1 MTQPLLIRADAGP
14 AIGAGHVMRCLALA
28 RHWLQAGERV
38 VFAQTEIDAPLAE
51 RLRQEGAELI
61 PISAAAGSD
70 EDALE
75 TLAHAKTMGCSWIV
89 ADGYA
94 LDADW
99 QQHIKAAGF
108 RLLLLDDYRHA
119 RHYHADV
126 ILNQNAG
133 ASAELYA
140 NRDTHTQLLLG
151 SKYTLLRSEFTEG
164 RYALREIAVKA
175 TKILVTL
182 GGSDPANI
190 TGTVVA
196 ALAQLQGIEAVIV
209 VGGSN
214 PRLESIRTAVGVHG
228 DAMRIVVNA
237 PNMAELMAWADVA
250 VSAAG
255 STAWELACMGL
266 PAALIVV
273 AENQAGIAA
282 GLAREGVSL
291 NLGPHTALDA
301 ERIAANLRD
310 WLPDQARRQAM
321 SVGGRRL
328 VDGQG
333 AKRVLAVLN
342 PQLKITIVS
351 DAGSWS
357 GGFIGELKTDLEK
370 SGHTV
375 RWVHDPKEIEDG
387 DVALFLSLG
396 RIVSRALLKRHA
408 HNLVVHESALPQGR
422 GWSPLTW
429 QILEGK
435 NEIPI
440 SLIEAGESVDSGVI
454 YAQGCLLFEG
464 HELVDE
470 LRAAQARAT
479 MELCRDFIHRYPYVS
494 SEGRPQSGTSS
505 HYPRRQPDD
514 SRLDPDKSIRDQ
526 LNLLRVADPDRYPAF
541 FELAGR
547 RYEVRLRATN
557 QPTITRAPDALLTP

>member
-14 AIGAGHVMRCLALA
+14 ANGAGHMMRCLALA

-94 LDADW
+94 FDADW
-99 QQHIKAAGF
+99 QQHIKVAGF
-108 RLLLLDDYRHA
+108 CLLLLDDYGHA

-133 ASAELYA
+133 ASSELYA
-140 NRDTHTQLLLG
+140 NRDTHTRLLLG
-151 SKYTLLRSEFTEG
+151 SKYALLRREFTEG
-164 RYALREIAVKA
+164 RDTPREIAVNA

-196 ALAQLQGIEAVIV
+196 ALAQLQGIESVIV
-209 VGGSN
+209 VGSGN
-214 PRLESIRTAVGVHG
+214 PRLESIRSAVGAHG
-228 DAMRIVVNA
+228 EAMRIVVNA
-237 PNMAELMAWADVA
+237 QNMAELLTWADVA

-282 GLAREGVSL
+282 ALAREGVSL
-291 NLGPHTALDA
+291 NLGPHAALDA
-301 ERIAANLRD
+301 ERIASTLRD
-310 WLPDQARRQAM
+310 WLPDRARRKAM

-333 AKRVLAVLN
+333 AKRVRAVLN
-342 PQLKITIVS
+342 PKLKITIVS

-357 GGFIGELKTDLEK
+357 GGFIGELKTDLEN
-370 SGHTV
+370 SGHAV
-375 RWVHDPKEIEDG
+375 RWLHDPKEIEDG

-396 RIVSRALLKRHA
+396 RIVSPALLKRHA
-408 HNLVVHESALPQGR
+408 HNLVVHASALPHGR

-429 QILEGK
+429 QILEGR
-435 NEIPI
+435 NEIPV
-440 SLIEAGESVDSGVI
+440 SLLEAADGVDSGDV
-454 YAQGCLLFEG
+454 YAQQMLRFQGCELLPEM
-464 HELVDE
+464 H
-470 LRAAQARAT
+470 RAVAAAT
-479 MELCRDFIHRYPYVS
+479 LELCGDFIARYPFVVGEARTQAGEATY
-494 SEGRPQSGTSS
+494 
-505 HYPRRQPDD
+505 YPRRRPGD
-514 SRLDPDKSIRDQ
+514 SRLDPDKTLREQ
-526 LNLLRVADPDRYPAF
+526 FNLLRVCDQECYPAF
-541 FELAGR
+541 IEIAGR
-547 RYEVRLRATN
+547 SYEVR
-557 QPTITRAPDALLTP
+557 ITPAA

>member
-1 MTQPLLIRADAGP
+1 MIQALLVRADAGP
-14 AIGAGHVMRCLALA
+14 AIGVGHVMRCLALA
-28 RHWLQAGERV
+28 RHWLQAGGQV
-38 VFAQTEIDAPLAE
+38 VFAQNEIGAPLAE
-51 RLRQEGAELI
+51 RLRHEGAELL
-61 PISAAAGSD
+61 PIAAVAGSQ
-70 EDALE
+70 EDARE
-75 TLAHAKTMGCSWIV
+75 TVVHAKALGCSWIV

-94 LDADW
+94 FDAPW
-99 QQHIKAAGF
+99 QQQIKAAGF

-126 ILNQNAG
+126 VLNQNAS

-140 NRDTHTQLLLG
+140 NRDTDTRLLLG
-151 SKYTLLRSEFTEG
+151 SKYALLRREFTEG
-164 RYALREIAVKA
+164 HDAPREIAAKA

-182 GGSDPANI
+182 GGSDPFDI

-196 ALAQLQGIEAVIV
+196 ALAQLRGIESVIV
-209 VGGSN
+209 VGGGN
-214 PRLESIRTAVGVHG
+214 PRLESIRTAVGAHG
-228 DAMRIVVNA
+228 EAMRIVVNA

-282 GLAREGVSL
+282 ALAREGVSL

-301 ERIAANLRD
+301 ERIVANLRD
-310 WLPDQARRQAM
+310 WLPDQARRKAM

-351 DAGSWS
+351 DADSWS

-375 RWVHDPKEIEDG
+375 RWLHDPKEIEDG

-396 RIVSRALLKRHA
+396 RIVSPALLKRHA
-408 HNLVVHESALPQGR
+408 HNLVVHASALPHGR

-429 QILEGK
+429 QILEGR
-435 NEIPI
+435 NEIPV
-440 SLIEAGESVDSGVI
+440 SLLEAADGVDSGDV
-454 YAQGCLLFEG
+454 YAQRTLRFQGYELLPEM
-464 HELVDE
+464 H
-470 LRAAQARAT
+470 RAVASAT
-479 MELCRDFIHRYPYVS
+479 MELCGDFIARYPFVVGEARTQ
-494 SEGRPQSGTSS
+494 EGEATY
-505 HYPRRQPDD
+505 YPRRRPGD
-514 SRLDPDKSIRDQ
+514 SRLDPDKTLREQ
-526 LNLLRVADPDRYPAF
+526 FNLLRVCDQDRYPALV
-541 FELAGR
+541 EIAGR
-547 RYEVRLRATN
+547 SYQVR
-557 QPTITRAPDALLTP
+557 ITPAV